1 MKSRIGIIT
10 NDGIFFGKIRLLLRD
25 EAEVVR
31 IEGELLSHLGFD
43 TVFVDTRD
51 AEIPKYKC
59 VTFGEGCDVSIPFR
73 HEDVISAFKRAID
86 SGDGSLTLSDD
97 ARHAYLFGGE
107 ISLTKLEFKL
117 LEKLMS
123 IPVGT
128 YISRDELLEAVW
140 GGECDPGVVV
150 VYMHY
155 LRKKL
160 ETDGTKIILTKRT
173 RGDSSYKIDERYRR
187 DR

>member
-10 NDGIFFGKIRLLLRD
+10 KDGVIFGKIRLLLRD

-31 IEGELLSHLGFD
+31 IEGDLSSPAGFD
-43 TVFVDTRD
+43 AVFVDTRD
-51 AEIPKYKC
+51 VEIPQYGG
-59 VTFGEGCDVSIPFR
+59 VTMGEGCDVSIPFR
-73 HEDVISAFKRAID
+73 HEDLIRAFKKAID
-86 SGDGSLTLSDD
+86 SSDGTLVLSDNK
-97 ARHAYLFGGE
+97 REAYLFGRV

-117 LEKLMS
+117 LERLIS

-160 ETDGTKIILTKRT
+160 EADGTKIILTKRT
-173 RGDSSYKIDERYRR
+173 KGDSSYKIDERYRR
-187 DR
+187 DG